1 MSRVIHVMLIL
12 LGTASDSPY
21 ADTTDRSIILVLR
34 DPDIT
39 DRATVLV
46 LRDDDT
52 TESGTAPG
60 SRDSYT
66 TDRGTALGSRDS
78 DTTESIA
85 AAQGHVMLT
94 LLTVA

>member
-12 LGTASDSPY
+12 LGTASDSRY

-46 LRDDDT
+46 LRDDT